1 MQNPYLTKYNYCL
14 RNLVF
19 TIPLQSDPKK
29 YEKDFQ
35 KYQVGIMIVEFSDRS
50 SENNRTCGEKVIA
63 ALEKLVTD

>member
-1 MQNPYLTKYNYCL
+1 
-14 RNLVF
+14 VF